1 MTAFISGP
9 ITKRMARYQYD
20 FADAQMVLEFLG
32 YKVLNPAWLPK
43 GLKIEDYVKID
54 NAMLECSDVI
64 VLLPGWEN
72 SEGSRKE
79 VELAKSLGIQ
89 IIAYERVKDLEKKEG
104 MFSVE
109 KSS

>member
-1 MTAFISGP
+1 MTAFISGS
-9 ITKRMARYQYD
+9 ITNRIETYQYA

-43 GLKIEDYVKID
+43 GLKDEDYQRID
-54 NAMLECSDVI
+54 DAMLQTADVV

-104 MFSVE
+104 VFRNGKV
-109 KSS
+109 

>member
-1 MTAFISGP
+1 MTVFISGP
-9 ITKRMARYQYD
+9 ITNRLKTYQYA
-20 FADAQMVLEFLG
+20 FADAQMALEFLG

-79 VELAKSLGIQ
+79 VELAMQLRKQ

-104 MFSVE
+104 VFRDGKV
-109 KSS
+109 

>member
-1 MTAFISGP
+1 
-9 ITKRMARYQYD
+9 MARYQYD

-64 VLLPGWEN
+64 VLLPGREN

-104 MFSVE
+104 MFRNGKV
-109 KSS
+109 

>member
-9 ITKRMARYQYD
+9 ITNRIDTYQYA

-43 GLKIEDYVKID
+43 GLKIEAYVKID

-104 MFSVE
+104 VFRDGKV
-109 KSS
+109 

>member
-9 ITKRMARYQYD
+9 ITNRIDNYQHA

-79 VELAKSLGIQ
+79 VELAKQLGKQ
-89 IIAYERVKDLEKKEG
+89 IIKYEVIKNLDKKEG
-104 MFSVE
+104 II
-109 KSS
+109 KDA

>member
-9 ITKRMARYQYD
+9 ITNRIDTYQYA

-89 IIAYERVKDLEKKEG
+89 IIAYEVVKDLVKKER
-104 MFSVE
+104 MFRDGKV
-109 KSS
+109 

>member
-1 MTAFISGP
+1 VTAFISGP
-9 ITKRMARYQYD
+9 ITNRIDTYQYA
-20 FADAQMVLEFLG
+20 FADAQMTLEFLG

-89 IIAYERVKDLEKKEG
+89 KIAYNVVKDLAKKEG
-104 MFSVE
+104 MVRDG
-109 KSS
+109 